1 MQTQLQLMLNEL
13 VASTSEETM
22 IEVMAA
28 INQVV
33 TTRKTTTLDIV
44 VKKLKNHKITEVI
57 LADKKQ
63 YQTLISMLQLC
74 GKTWNDG
81 MPIDSLD
88 PWQEIESNEYLVL
101 CIYKNGVGYYGAKER
116 TDQLTI
122 LEYAKL

>member
-63 YQTLISMLQLC
+63 YQTLVNMLQLC

-81 MPIDSLD
+81 MPMDSLD
-88 PWQEIESNEYLVL
+88 PWTEIESNEYLVL

>member
-13 VASTSEETM
+13 IAITSEETM

-33 TTRKTTTLDIV
+33 TTRQTKALDIV

-63 YQTLISMLQLC
+63 YQTLVSMLQLC

-81 MPIDSLD
+81 MPMDSLD

-116 TDQLTI
+116 NDQLTI